1 MRICCV
7 IHSLARGG
15 GAEKVMTWL
24 VEGLAGRGHEV
35 TLLTLAAPGETPW
48 FHPQPP
54 VRHLPLGL
62 ASESPHPLAAIA
74 ASIRRV
80 RALRAAILA
89 QAPDA
94 VLSFMD
100 RVNVLT
106 LLAVAG
112 RAPVVV
118 VERTDPG
125 NHSPGC
131 VWSLLRRLTYPLA
144 RAVAVQTSAA
154 RDWFPPALR
163 GRCRVIANPV
173 FAPSPGSVVM
183 TPGRPFIA
191 CLGRL
196 EREKG
201 FDVLLR
207 AFALSAQERPGWRLA
222 IYGEGSERANLERLR
237 DDLGLSG
244 RVFLPGVTDA
254 PQAVLREADVFVLP
268 SRYEGFPNALAEAMA
283 QRLAVL
289 ATETAGSAA
298 IVRHGRDGLLVPPGD
313 ERALARELAR
323 LMDDG
328 ALRARL
334 AANASEVLERFI
346 PEGILDQW
354 EQLLSDARG
363 RGEETR

>member
-7 IHSLARGG
+7 IHSLAPGG
-15 GAEKVMTWL
+15 GAEKIMAWL
-24 VEGLAGRGHEV
+24 AGGLAGRGHEV

-48 FHPQPP
+48 FHPQSP
-54 VRHLPLGL
+54 VRHVSLGL
-62 ASESPHPLAAIA
+62 ASESPNPLAAIVA
-74 ASIRRV
+74 TLRRV
-80 RALRAAILA
+80 RGLRAAILA
-89 QAPDA
+89 QAPDV

-100 RVNVLT
+100 RVNVLV

-118 VERTDPG
+118 AERTDPG

-131 VWSLLRRLTYPLA
+131 FWSALRRLTYL
-144 RAVAVQTSAA
+144 RASVVAVQTPAA

-163 GRCRVIANPV
+163 DRCRVIANPV
-173 FAPSPGSVVM
+173 FAPSRGGAAW
-183 TPGRPFIA
+183 TPGGPLIA
-191 CLGRL
+191 GLGRL

-222 IYGEGSERANLERLR
+222 IYGEGSERASLERLR

-244 RVFLPGVTDA
+244 RVFFPGFTDA

-268 SRYEGFPNALAEAMA
+268 SRYEGFSNALAEAMA
-283 QRLAVL
+283 QGLAVL
-289 ATETAGSAA
+289 ATETAGCAE

-334 AANASEVLERFI
+334 AANAPEVLERFA

-354 EQLLSDARG
+354 EQLLSAARG
-363 RGEETR
+363 QE